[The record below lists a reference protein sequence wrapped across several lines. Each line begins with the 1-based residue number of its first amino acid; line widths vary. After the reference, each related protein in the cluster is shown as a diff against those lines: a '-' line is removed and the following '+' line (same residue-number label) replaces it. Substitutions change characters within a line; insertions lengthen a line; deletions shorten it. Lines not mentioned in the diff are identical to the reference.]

1 MEVGEEI
8 LPTTQWGE
16 SSCVPHRSSTPF
28 PADSGRLG
36 APGRQKA
43 GMEGNSPME
52 KRRAVKGT
60 KQHGR
65 NASRSNLPA
74 ESAEPSTDQPVRAAL
89 EPARLQGEPGRT
101 AHSILE
107 GKVKALKEKRSTI
120 KQGGVVSQER
130 ASLKKPKVRKGKLA
144 PGRAVVEGVP
154 QDAVV
159 EPRAQIRTYLTDV
172 LLDSRDDVDFGQGAR
187 GPVAADLYANNVEAL
202 KAHRTVGGGSA
213 LGCGSAEEL
222 WRLPSPG
229 RSIQE
234 NADYCSENRAQ
245 RGSPNGLWGTRST
258 RNPPSSSQ
266 KSSLE
271 DHGKPAPFGEEL
283 AQARDSES
291 LPLAQKDD
299 LCGGLAPSG
308 RLWRADSW
316 DSLGSAASAASGLSL
331 AERVERNRAVLQ
343 EMLSLSRQN
352 HSPLEPHCYAKETL
366 MLAKDG
372 AAQELLV
379 NDLDWDSGVS
389 LQDSEGY
396 RAFVPTQE
404 LELSPRHE
412 QAKQLLQRARMKAR
426 TSPLRA
432 SHDIL
437 PAVPQARRDAGGSTA
452 PDLKKSYALRD
463 GEAHASG
470 NLSDS
475 CSGESSCGQPRK
487 RGPSPSRVRF
497 EDESLRDAEVRYLE
511 RLQLRQKRVLDSVLL
526 TLGQSPLV
534 SKPDLSD
541 YINGDFHRKESGVSK
556 ACKEQQNRGQAAGTS
571 AHLASRGR
579 SVKAGPTAL
588 SAEGKCSACG
598 SYLRGSAANQNMDL
612 RADQTVKPLSEGH
625 SVTQE
630 NKIISTEAEIGE
642 PSASQQEMRGRT
654 LGPKGSP
661 LWILPSRQR
670 VHTERIRETY
680 IGDVTYI
687 DDVDSALDSTD
698 TSDSCRTDSEEAGT
712 GSSHPQGYQDARGR
726 WPGRHQAPRGTR
738 APEKDP
744 RGRKAGQEECRVK
757 GGSGGTR
764 VSDNVLGTG
773 KAVIGENVSEE
784 RNSSLK
790 DTLVLK
796 EGQVTTPTASG
807 VEALSKGDQLP
818 AAPRLAGKN
827 SGRCDAAFGPVQQ
840 GHAHPPPPAQGQPSA
855 QSIPG
860 NRGTLE
866 SSAPAPQPANNF
878 SQPRPATG
886 ISQQQAKQEAPCYNL
901 LARVPAPPLTGKA
914 SSPVPYRKAVLT
926 GSYRLTGHET
936 GRLDQTSDLVTRPT
950 SPPGKCGSV
959 LEEQNSQHS
968 PKVLSKGRLLALST
982 NNCNNTRAKRQ
993 HDGQAASASLS
1004 HGERA
1009 MSVQKL
1015 PVSLGENKGP
1025 SSAAAPS
1032 AAPSAVSSV
1041 GITLSLAAEE
1051 TEPTQAG
1058 QLPSGEAP
1066 VSGSQQAKMFLEG
1079 SKPLDAHPEPKKPS
1093 ASAAS
1098 RKGGGSSASGLK
1110 KFFCTLSQSTKQK
1123 LGRFRCYSMD
1133 QIPAEA
1139 PSLAPP
1145 PEAQADA
1152 TDCSNLKKAPSLQSL
1167 RLVSPFCQLRKAS
1180 SAQNLH
1186 SLLGKADRSSFYLES
1201 KPGESKAADR
1211 KAGAPPRRSLS
1222 VDDIGAPDL
1231 VRTVG
1236 RVVEVFPDGT
1246 SQLELQR
1253 PPQGTFGFRVSSGNG
1268 RPDTGIYVQEM
1279 ADTST
1284 AKLYAGLLGVGD
1296 EILEVNGAKV
1306 TGLGLA
1312 HISELLLWAD
1322 TLSIRV
1328 LKQRPTKR

>member
-1 MEVGEEI
+1 
-8 LPTTQWGE
+8 
-16 SSCVPHRSSTPF
+16 
-28 PADSGRLG
+28 
-36 APGRQKA
+36 
-43 GMEGNSPME
+43 MEGNSPTE

-74 ESAEPSTDQPVRAAL
+74 ERAESSTDQPVRAAL
-89 EPARLQGEPGRT
+89 EPAGLRGEPGR
-101 AHSILE
+101 AACSILE
-107 GKVKALKEKRSTI
+107 GKVKALKEKRSTV
-120 KQGGVVSQER
+120 KQGGAVSQER
-130 ASLKKPKVRKGKLA
+130 ASLKKPKVRKGKLM
-144 PGRAVVEGVP
+144 PSLAVVEGVP

-159 EPRAQIRTYLTDV
+159 EPGAQIRTYLTDV
-172 LLDSRDDVDFGQGAR
+172 LLDSCDDVDFGQGAR
-187 GPVAADLYANNVEAL
+187 GTVAADLYANNEEAL
-202 KAHRTVGGGSA
+202 KAHRTVGGGSV
-213 LGCGSAEEL
+213 LGCSSAEEL

-229 RSIQE
+229 RNILE
-234 NADYCSENRAQ
+234 NADHCSENR
-245 RGSPNGLWGTRST
+245 
-258 RNPPSSSQ
+258 

-271 DHGKPAPFGEEL
+271 DRGKPVPFGEEL

-291 LPLAQKDD
+291 LPLAPKDD

-308 RLWRADSW
+308 RLWRTESW

-352 HSPLEPHCYAKETL
+352 RSPLEPRRYAREALT
-366 MLAKDG
+366 LAKDG
-372 AAQELLV
+372 AAQGLLV

-437 PAVPQARRDAGGSTA
+437 PAVPPARRDAGGSTA

-463 GEAHASG
+463 GEAHTSG

-475 CSGESSCGQPRK
+475 SSGESSCGQPRK

-541 YINGDFHRKESGVSK
+541 YINGDFHHKESGVSK

-571 AHLASRGR
+571 AHLARRGR
-579 SVKAGPTAL
+579 SEKAGPTAL
-588 SAEGKCSACG
+588 SAEGKCRACG
-598 SYLRGSAANQNMDL
+598 SYLSGSAANQN
-612 RADQTVKPLSEGH
+612 
-625 SVTQE
+625 
-630 NKIISTEAEIGE
+630 
-642 PSASQQEMRGRT
+642 PSASQQEVRGRT
-654 LGPKGSP
+654 LGPRGSP

-698 TSDSCRTDSEEAGT
+698 TSDSCRTDSEEAGL
-712 GSSHPQGYQDARGR
+712 GSAHSKGYQDARGR
-726 WPGRHQAPRGTR
+726 WPGVHQAPRGTG
-738 APEKDP
+738 APEKDT
-744 RGRKAGQEECRVK
+744 RGRKVGQEECRVN
-757 GGSGGTR
+757 GSSGGAR
-764 VSDNVLGTG
+764 VSDNALGTG
-773 KAVIGENVSEE
+773 RAVISENISEGK
-784 RNSSLK
+784 NSCLK

-796 EGQVTTPTASG
+796 EGQVTKPTANG

-818 AAPRLAGKN
+818 AAPRLAEKN
-827 SGRCDAAFGPVQQ
+827 SGRCDAALDPFQR
-840 GHAHPPPPAQGQPSA
+840 GHIHPPPPAQGQPSA
-855 QSIPG
+855 PSIPG

-866 SSAPAPQPANNF
+866 SSAPAPQPANNL
-878 SQPRPATG
+878 SQPSPATG
-886 ISQQQAKQEAPCYNL
+886 ISQQQTKQGAPCYNL
-901 LARVPAPPLTGKA
+901 LARVPAPPPTGKA

-936 GRLDQTSDLVTRPT
+936 GHLDQTNDLVTRPT
-950 SPPGKCGSV
+950 SPPGKRGSV
-959 LEEQNSQHS
+959 PEEQKSQHS

-993 HDGQAASASLS
+993 RDGQAASVALS
-1004 HGERA
+1004 HRERA
-1009 MSVQKL
+1009 VSVQKL
-1015 PVSLGENKGP
+1015 P
-1025 SSAAAPS
+1025 
-1032 AAPSAVSSV
+1032 
-1041 GITLSLAAEE
+1041 
-1051 TEPTQAG
+1051 
-1058 QLPSGEAP
+1058 
-1066 VSGSQQAKMFLEG
+1066 
-1079 SKPLDAHPEPKKPS
+1079 
-1093 ASAAS
+1093 
-1098 RKGGGSSASGLK
+1098 
-1110 KFFCTLSQSTKQK
+1110 
-1123 LGRFRCYSMD
+1123 
-1133 QIPAEA
+1133 
-1139 PSLAPP
+1139 
-1145 PEAQADA
+1145 
-1152 TDCSNLKKAPSLQSL
+1152 
-1167 RLVSPFCQLRKAS
+1167 VSPFCQLRKAS
-1180 SAQNLH
+1180 SVQNLH
-1186 SLLGKADRSSFYLES
+1186 SLLGKTDRSSFYLEG

-1211 KAGAPPRRSLS
+1211 KAGALPRRSLS
-1222 VDDIGAPDL
+1222 VEDIGAPDL

-1253 PPQGTFGFRVSSGNG
+1253 PPQGTFGFHVSSGNG
-1268 RPDTGIYVQEM
+1268 RPDTGTCCEQSRGLYGTRGGEKSVSRLNAQDRWLGG
-1279 ADTST
+1279 AWTKT
-1284 AKLYAGLLGVGD
+1284 AV
-1296 EILEVNGAKV
+1296 
-1306 TGLGLA
+1306 
-1312 HISELLLWAD
+1312 
-1322 TLSIRV
+1322 
-1328 LKQRPTKR
+1328 

>member
-1 MEVGEEI
+1 
-8 LPTTQWGE
+8 
-16 SSCVPHRSSTPF
+16 
-28 PADSGRLG
+28 
-36 APGRQKA
+36 
-43 GMEGNSPME
+43 MEGNSPTE

-65 NASRSNLPA
+65 NTSRSNLPA

-89 EPARLQGEPGRT
+89 EPARLRGEPGRAT
-101 AHSILE
+101 HSILE

-120 KQGGVVSQER
+120 KQGGAVSQER
-130 ASLKKPKVRKGKLA
+130 ASLKKPKARKGKLA
-144 PGRAVVEGVP
+144 PGPAVVEGVP

-159 EPRAQIRTYLTDV
+159 EPRAQIH
-172 LLDSRDDVDFGQGAR
+172 
-187 GPVAADLYANNVEAL
+187 LYANNVEAL
-202 KAHRTVGGGSA
+202 KAHRTVGGGSI

-245 RGSPNGLWGTRST
+245 RGSPNGLWGTSST

-271 DHGKPAPFGEEL
+271 DHGKPASFGEEL

-308 RLWRADSW
+308 RLWRAESW

-331 AERVERNRAVLQ
+331 AEQVERNRAVLQ

-352 HSPLEPHCYAKETL
+352 RSPLECATKCASL
-366 MLAKDG
+366 FWVA
-372 AAQELLV
+372 ELLV

-389 LQDSEGY
+389 LQDSEG
-396 RAFVPTQE
+396 AFVPTQE

-437 PAVPQARRDAGGSTA
+437 PAVPQARDAGRSTA

-463 GEAHASG
+463 AEAHASG

-475 CSGESSCGQPRK
+475 SSGESSCGQPRK

-556 ACKEQQNRGQAAGTS
+556 A
-571 AHLASRGR
+571 
-579 SVKAGPTAL
+579 GPTAL
-588 SAEGKCSACG
+588 SAEGKCRACG
-598 SYLRGSAANQNMDL
+598 SYLRGSAE
-612 RADQTVKPLSEGH
+612 S
-625 SVTQE
+625 
-630 NKIISTEAEIGE
+630 GE
-642 PSASQQEMRGRT
+642 PSASQQEVRGRT
-654 LGPKGSP
+654 LGPRGSP

-698 TSDSCRTDSEEAGT
+698 TSDSCRTDSEEAGP
-712 GSSHPQGYQDARGR
+712 GSSHPQDARGR

-744 RGRKAGQEECRVK
+744 RGRKAGQEECRVN

-764 VSDNVLGTG
+764 VSDNVLGTS

-796 EGQVTTPTASG
+796 EGQVTTPTANG

-818 AAPRLAGKN
+818 AASRLAGKN

-866 SSAPAPQPANNF
+866 SCAPAPQPANNF

-886 ISQQQAKQEAPCYNL
+886 ISQQQAKQGAPCYNL
-901 LARVPAPPLTGKA
+901 LARVPVPPLTGKA

-959 LEEQNSQHS
+959 PEEQNSQHS

-982 NNCNNTRAKRQ
+982 NN
-993 HDGQAASASLS
+993 S
-1004 HGERA
+1004 E
-1009 MSVQKL
+1009 
-1015 PVSLGENKGP
+1015 PVSEPANRCLSDCVAVMIGP

-1032 AAPSAVSSV
+1032 AAPSTVSSV
-1041 GITLSLAAEE
+1041 GIILSLAADE

-1058 QLPSGEAP
+1058 RLPSGEAP
-1066 VSGSQQAKMFLEG
+1066 VSGSH
-1079 SKPLDAHPEPKKPS
+1079 KPLDAHPEPKKPS

-1123 LGRFRCYSMD
+1123 LGRFRCYSMH

-1145 PEAQADA
+1145 PRAKADA

-1186 SLLGKADRSSFYLES
+1186 SLLGKADRSSFYLEGNNVPS
-1201 KPGESKAADR
+1201 GSVPSPPR

>member
-1 MEVGEEI
+1 
-8 LPTTQWGE
+8 
-16 SSCVPHRSSTPF
+16 
-28 PADSGRLG
+28 
-36 APGRQKA
+36 
-43 GMEGNSPME
+43 MEGNSSIE
-52 KRRAVKGT
+52 KRRAMKGS
-60 KQHGR
+60 KQHGKKA
-65 NASRSNLPA
+65 NRSNLPT
-74 ESAEPSTDQPVRAAL
+74 ESAEPSIDQPVQVAL
-89 EPARLQGEPGRT
+89 EPAGLRGEPGRAT
-101 AHSILE
+101 HSILE
-107 GKVKALKEKRSTI
+107 GKVKALKEKRLTV
-120 KQGGVVSQER
+120 KQGGAVSQEW
-130 ASLKKPKVRKGKLA
+130 ASLKKPKARKGKLA
-144 PGRAVVEGVP
+144 PGLAVVEGVP
-154 QDAVV
+154 QDTVV

-172 LLDSRDDVDFGQGAR
+172 LLDSHDDVDFGQGAR
-187 GPVAADLYANNVEAL
+187 GPVAADLYADNVDAL
-202 KAHRTVGGGSA
+202 KTQRTVGGGSA

-229 RSIQE
+229 RSLQE

-245 RGSPNGLWGTRST
+245 RGSPNELWGTSSI
-258 RNPPSSSQ
+258 RNLPSSSQ

-283 AQARDSES
+283 AQGRDLES

-299 LCGGLAPSG
+299 LCRGLAPSG
-308 RLWRADSW
+308 RLWRAESW
-316 DSLGSAASAASGLSL
+316 DSLGSAASVASGLSL
-331 AERVERNRAVLQ
+331 AERVEKNRAVLQ

-352 HSPLEPHCYAKETL
+352 RSPLEPHRYAKEAL

-379 NDLDWDSGVS
+379 NDLDWDSGIS

-396 RAFVPTQE
+396 RAFVPTEE

-437 PAVPQARRDAGGSTA
+437 PAVPQAKRDAGGSTA
-452 PDLKKSYALRD
+452 PDLKKSYAMRD
-463 GEAHASG
+463 GEAHISG

-475 CSGESSCGQPRK
+475 SSGESSCGQARK
-487 RGPSPSRVRF
+487 RGLSPSRVRF

-541 YINGDFHRKESGVSK
+541 YISGDFHRKENGVSK

-571 AHLASRGR
+571 VPLASGGR
-579 SVKAGPTAL
+579 SEKAGPTAL
-588 SAEGKCSACG
+588 SAEGKCRACG

-612 RADQTVKPLSEGH
+612 RADQTVKPLLEGH

-630 NKIISTEAEIGE
+630 NKTIITGAESGE
-642 PSASQQEMRGRT
+642 PSASQQEARGRT
-654 LGPKGSP
+654 LGPRGSP
-661 LWILPSRQR
+661 LWILPSWQR

-698 TSDSCRTDSEEAGT
+698 TSDSCRTDSEEAGP
-712 GSSHPQGYQDARGR
+712 GSCHPQGYQDARGC
-726 WPGRHQAPRGTR
+726 WPGGHQAPRGTCV
-738 APEKDP
+738 PEKDA
-744 RGRKAGQEECRVK
+744 RGRKAGQEECRVND
-757 GGSGGTR
+757 GSGGTR
-764 VSDNVLGTG
+764 VSDNVLCTG
-773 KAVIGENVSEE
+773 RAAIGENVSEE

-796 EGQVTTPTASG
+796 EGQVTKPTG
-807 VEALSKGDQLP
+807 NEVEALSKGDQLP

-827 SGRCDAAFGPVQQ
+827 SGDGVLGPVQR
-840 GHAHPPPPAQGQPSA
+840 GHVHPPPSAQGQPSA
-855 QSIPG
+855 PSIPG

-866 SSAPAPQPANNF
+866 NSAPAPQPANNV

-886 ISQQQAKQEAPCYNL
+886 ISQQQAKQGAPCYNL
-901 LARVPAPPLTGKA
+901 LARVPAPPPTRKA
-914 SSPVPYRKAVLT
+914 SSPVPYRKAILT
-926 GSYRLTGHET
+926 GSYKLTGHKT
-936 GRLDQTSDLVTRPT
+936 GCLDQTSDLVTRPT
-950 SPPGKCGSV
+950 SPPSKCGSV
-959 LEEQNSQHS
+959 PEEQKSQHS
-968 PKVLSKGRLLALST
+968 PKVLSKSRLLALST
-982 NNCNNTRAKRQ
+982 NNCNNTWAQRQ
-993 HDGQAASASLS
+993 HDGQAASVALS
-1004 HGERA
+1004 HREQA
-1009 MSVQKL
+1009 VSVQKL
-1015 PVSLGENKGP
+1015 PASLGDSKGP

-1032 AAPSAVSSV
+1032 AAPSAISSV
-1041 GITLSLAAEE
+1041 GITLSQAAED
-1051 TEPTQAG
+1051 TEPTQSG
-1058 QLPSGEAP
+1058 RLSRGEAP
-1066 VSGSQQAKMFLEG
+1066 VSGSQQAKPFAEG
-1079 SKPLDAHPEPKKPS
+1079 SKLLDAHPEPKKPS

-1098 RKGGGSSASGLK
+1098 RKGGGSSTSGLK

-1133 QIPAEA
+1133 QIPTEA

-1145 PEAQADA
+1145 PEAKADA
-1152 TDCSNLKKAPSLQSL
+1152 ADCSDLKKAPSLQSL

-1180 SAQNLH
+1180 SVQNLN
-1186 SLLGKADRSSFYLES
+1186 SLLGKTDRSSFYLEG

-1222 VDDIGAPDL
+1222 VEDIGAPDL

-1284 AKLYAGLLGVGD
+1284 TKLYAGLLGVGD

-1306 TGLGLA
+1306 TRLGLA
-1312 HISELLLWAD
+1312 HISELLLCAD

>member
-1 MEVGEEI
+1 
-8 LPTTQWGE
+8 
-16 SSCVPHRSSTPF
+16 
-28 PADSGRLG
+28 
-36 APGRQKA
+36 
-43 GMEGNSPME
+43 MEGNSPTE
-52 KRRAVKGT
+52 KRRAMKGM

-74 ESAEPSTDQPVRAAL
+74 ERAESSTDQPVRAAL
-89 EPARLQGEPGRT
+89 EPAGLRGEPGR
-101 AHSILE
+101 AARSILE
-107 GKVKALKEKRSTI
+107 GKVKALKEKRLTV
-120 KQGGVVSQER
+120 KQGGAVSQER
-130 ASLKKPKVRKGKLA
+130 ASLKKPKVRKGKLM
-144 PGRAVVEGVP
+144 PSLAVVEGVP

-159 EPRAQIRTYLTDV
+159 EPGAQIRTYLTDV
-172 LLDSRDDVDFGQGAR
+172 LLDSCDDVDFGQGAR
-187 GPVAADLYANNVEAL
+187 GTVAADLYANNVEAL
-202 KAHRTVGGGSA
+202 KAHRTVGGGSV
-213 LGCGSAEEL
+213 LGYGSAEEL

-229 RSIQE
+229 RNILE
-234 NADYCSENRAQ
+234 NADHCSENRAQ
-245 RGSPNGLWGTRST
+245 RGSLNGLWGTSST
-258 RNPPSSSQ
+258 RNPATSSQ

-271 DHGKPAPFGEEL
+271 DRGKPVPFGEEL

-291 LPLAQKDD
+291 LPLAPKDD

-308 RLWRADSW
+308 RLWRTESW

-352 HSPLEPHCYAKETL
+352 RSPLEPRRYAREALT
-366 MLAKDG
+366 LAKDG
-372 AAQELLV
+372 AAQGLLV

-463 GEAHASG
+463 GEAHTSG

-475 CSGESSCGQPRK
+475 SSGESSCGQPRK

-541 YINGDFHRKESGVSK
+541 YINGDFHHKESGVSK

-571 AHLASRGR
+571 AHLARRGL
-579 SVKAGPTAL
+579 SEKAGPTAL
-588 SAEGKCSACG
+588 SAAGKCRACG
-598 SYLRGSAANQNMDL
+598 SYLSGSAANQNVDV
-612 RADQTVKPLSEGH
+612 RADQTVKPLLGGH

-630 NKIISTEAEIGE
+630 NKIISTGAESGE
-642 PSASQQEMRGRT
+642 PSASQQEARGRT
-654 LGPKGSP
+654 LGPRGSP

-698 TSDSCRTDSEEAGT
+698 TSDSCRTDSEEAGL
-712 GSSHPQGYQDARGR
+712 GSAHSKGYQDARGR
-726 WPGRHQAPRGTR
+726 WPGGHQAPRGTG
-738 APEKDP
+738 APEKDT
-744 RGRKAGQEECRVK
+744 RGRKVGQEECRVN
-757 GGSGGTR
+757 GSSGGAR
-764 VSDNVLGTG
+764 VSDNALGTRR
-773 KAVIGENVSEE
+773 AVISENVSEGK
-784 RNSSLK
+784 NSCLK

-796 EGQVTTPTASG
+796 EGQVTKPTANG

-818 AAPRLAGKN
+818 AAPRLAEKN
-827 SGRCDAAFGPVQQ
+827 SGRCDAALDPFQR
-840 GHAHPPPPAQGQPSA
+840 GHIHPPPPAQGQPSA
-855 QSIPG
+855 PSIPG

-866 SSAPAPQPANNF
+866 SSAPAPQPANNL
-878 SQPRPATG
+878 SQPSPATG
-886 ISQQQAKQEAPCYNL
+886 ISQQQAKQGASCYNL
-901 LARVPAPPLTGKA
+901 LARVPAPPPTGKA

-936 GRLDQTSDLVTRPT
+936 GRLDQTNNLVTRPT
-950 SPPGKCGSV
+950 SPPGKRGSV
-959 LEEQNSQHS
+959 PEEQKSQHS
-968 PKVLSKGRLLALST
+968 PKVLSKGQLLALST
-982 NNCNNTRAKRQ
+982 NNCNNTRAKHQR
-993 HDGQAASASLS
+993 DGQAASVALT
-1004 HGERA
+1004 HRERA
-1009 MSVQKL
+1009 VSVQKL
-1015 PVSLGENKGP
+1015 PASWGESKGP

-1032 AAPSAVSSV
+1032 AAPSAVSSA

-1051 TEPTQAG
+1051 TDPTQVG
-1058 QLPSGEAP
+1058 RLPSGEAP
-1066 VSGSQQAKMFLEG
+1066 VSGSEQAKWFMEG
-1079 SKPLDAHPEPKKPS
+1079 SKLLDADPEPKKPS

-1098 RKGGGSSASGLK
+1098 RKGRGSSASGLK

-1123 LGRFRCYSMD
+1123 LGRFRCSSMD
-1133 QIPAEA
+1133 QIPAEV
-1139 PSLAPP
+1139 PSLAPS
-1145 PEAQADA
+1145 PEARADA
-1152 TDCSNLKKAPSLQSL
+1152 TDCSNLKKTPSLQSL

-1180 SAQNLH
+1180 SVQNLH
-1186 SLLGKADRSSFYLES
+1186 SLLGKTDRSSFYLEG

-1211 KAGAPPRRSLS
+1211 KAGALPRRSLS
-1222 VDDIGAPDL
+1222 VEDIGAPDL
-1231 VRTVG
+1231 LRTVG

-1253 PPQGTFGFRVSSGNG
+1253 PPQGTFGFHVSSGNG

-1279 ADTST
+1279 ADAST

-1312 HISELLLWAD
+1312 HINELLLRAD
-1322 TLSIRV
+1322 AVSIRV
-1328 LKQRPTKR
+1328 LKQRPTRR

>member
-1 MEVGEEI
+1 
-8 LPTTQWGE
+8 
-16 SSCVPHRSSTPF
+16 
-28 PADSGRLG
+28 
-36 APGRQKA
+36 
-43 GMEGNSPME
+43 MEGNSPME

-89 EPARLQGEPGRT
+89 EPARLQGEPGRA

-245 RGSPNGLWGTRST
+245 RGSPNGLWGTSST

-316 DSLGSAASAASGLSL
+316 DSLGSAASAASSLSL

-352 HSPLEPHCYAKETL
+352 HSPLEPHRYAKETL

-475 CSGESSCGQPRK
+475 SSGESSCGQPRK

-784 RNSSLK
+784 RNSRLK

-855 QSIPG
+855 QPIPG

-1079 SKPLDAHPEPKKPS
+1079 RTLDSFIAQDQP
-1093 ASAAS
+1093 AS
-1098 RKGGGSSASGLK
+1098 R
-1110 KFFCTLSQSTKQK
+1110 
-1123 LGRFRCYSMD
+1123 
-1133 QIPAEA
+1133 
-1139 PSLAPP
+1139 
-1145 PEAQADA
+1145 
-1152 TDCSNLKKAPSLQSL
+1152 
-1167 RLVSPFCQLRKAS
+1167 
-1180 SAQNLH
+1180 
-1186 SLLGKADRSSFYLES
+1186 
-1201 KPGESKAADR
+1201 GES
-1211 KAGAPPRRSLS
+1211 
-1222 VDDIGAPDL
+1222 
-1231 VRTVG
+1231 
-1236 RVVEVFPDGT
+1236 
-1246 SQLELQR
+1246 QLC
-1253 PPQGTFGFRVSSGNG
+1253 
-1268 RPDTGIYVQEM
+1268 
-1279 ADTST
+1279 
-1284 AKLYAGLLGVGD
+1284 
-1296 EILEVNGAKV
+1296 
-1306 TGLGLA
+1306 
-1312 HISELLLWAD
+1312 SE
-1322 TLSIRV
+1322 
-1328 LKQRPTKR
+1328 

>member
-1 MEVGEEI
+1 
-8 LPTTQWGE
+8 
-16 SSCVPHRSSTPF
+16 
-28 PADSGRLG
+28 
-36 APGRQKA
+36 
-43 GMEGNSPME
+43 MEGNSPME
-52 KRRAVKGT
+52 KRRAMKGM

-65 NASRSNLPA
+65 NASRRNFPA
-74 ESAEPSTDQPVRAAL
+74 ESPESSADQPARVAL
-89 EPARLQGEPGRT
+89 EPAGLRGEPGRT
-101 AHSILE
+101 ARSILE
-107 GKVKALKEKRSTI
+107 SKVKALKEKRLTV

-130 ASLKKPKVRKGKLA
+130 ASPKKPKVRKGKLT
-144 PGRAVVEGVP
+144 PSLAVVEGVP

-159 EPRAQIRTYLTDV
+159 EPGAQIRTYLTDV

-187 GPVAADLYANNVEAL
+187 GTVAADLFANNVGAL
-202 KAHRTVGGGSA
+202 KAHRTVGVGSA

-222 WRLPSPG
+222 WRLPSAG
-229 RSIQE
+229 RNILE
-234 NADYCSENRAQ
+234 NADYYSENRAQ
-245 RGSPNGLWGTRST
+245 RGSPNGLWGSSST
-258 RNPPSSSQ
+258 RNPATSSQ

-291 LPLAQKDD
+291 LPLTPKDD
-299 LCGGLAPSG
+299 LCEGLAPSG
-308 RLWRADSW
+308 QLWRTESW
-316 DSLGSAASAASGLSL
+316 DSLGSAASATSGLSL

-352 HSPLEPHCYAKETL
+352 RSPLEPRRHVREALT
-366 MLAKDG
+366 LAKDG

-437 PAVPQARRDAGGSTA
+437 PAVPQARRDAGGSTS

-463 GEAHASG
+463 GEAQASG

-475 CSGESSCGQPRK
+475 SSGESSCGQPRK
-487 RGPSPSRVRF
+487 RGLSPSRVRF

-541 YINGDFHRKESGVSK
+541 YINGDFHRKESRVSK
-556 ACKEQQNRGQAAGTS
+556 AIKEQQNCGQAAGTS
-571 AHLASRGR
+571 AHLSSRGR
-579 SVKAGPTAL
+579 SEKAGPIVL
-588 SAEGKCSACG
+588 SAEGKCRACG
-598 SYLRGSAANQNMDL
+598 SYLSGSAANQNMEV

-625 SVTQE
+625 SATQE
-630 NKIISTEAEIGE
+630 NKIDSTGTESGE
-642 PSASQQEMRGRT
+642 PRGRT
-654 LGPKGSP
+654 LGPRGSP

-670 VHTERIRETY
+670 IHTERIKETY
-680 IGDVTYI
+680 IGAVTYI

-698 TSDSCRTDSEEAGT
+698 TSDSCRTDSEDAGP
-712 GSSHPQGYQDARGR
+712 GSSYTKGYQNARGR
-726 WPGRHQAPRGTR
+726 WPGGHQAPRGTC
-738 APEKDP
+738 APEKDM
-744 RGRKAGQEECRVK
+744 RGRKVGQEECRVN
-757 GGSGGTR
+757 GSSGGAR
-764 VSDNVLGTG
+764 VSDNVLDTG
-773 KAVIGENVSEE
+773 RAVISENISEE
-784 RNSSLK
+784 RNFSLQ
-790 DTLVLK
+790 DTLALK
-796 EGQVTTPTASG
+796 EGQVTKPTANG
-807 VEALSKGDQLP
+807 VEALSKGGQLP

-827 SGRCDAAFGPVQQ
+827 SGWCDAVLGPVQQ
-840 GHAHPPPPAQGQPSA
+840 GHIHPPLPAQGQPSA
-855 QSIPG
+855 PSIPSK
-860 NRGTLE
+860 RGTLE
-866 SSAPAPQPANNF
+866 SSAPTPQPANNL
-878 SQPRPATG
+878 SQPSSATG
-886 ISQQQAKQEAPCYNL
+886 ISQQQSKQRAPCYSL

-914 SSPVPYRKAVLT
+914 SSPGPYRKAFLT

-936 GRLDQTSDLVTRPT
+936 GHLDQTSDLVTWPT
-950 SPPGKCGSV
+950 SPPGKRGSV
-959 LEEQNSQHS
+959 EEQESQHS
-968 PKVLSKGRLLALST
+968 PKVLSKDQLLALST

-993 HDGQAASASLS
+993 HDGQAASLALS

-1009 MSVQKL
+1009 VSVQKL
-1015 PVSLGENKGP
+1015 PTSLGESKGP

-1032 AAPSAVSSV
+1032 AAPSAICSA

-1051 TEPTQAG
+1051 TDPPQAG
-1058 QLPSGEAP
+1058 SLPSGEVP
-1066 VSGSQQAKMFLEG
+1066 VSGSEQAKRFTEG

-1133 QIPAEA
+1133 QIPPEA
-1139 PSLAPP
+1139 PNLAPS
-1145 PEAQADA
+1145 PEATADA

-1180 SAQNLH
+1180 SVQNLH
-1186 SLLGKADRSSFYLES
+1186 SLLGKSDRSSVYLEG

-1211 KAGAPPRRSLS
+1211 KAGALPRRSLS
-1222 VDDIGAPDL
+1222 VEDIGAPNL

-1253 PPQGTFGFRVSSGNG
+1253 PPQGTFGFCVSSGNG
-1268 RPDTGIYVQEM
+1268 RPDTGIYIQEM
-1279 ADTST
+1279 ADAST

-1296 EILEVNGAKV
+1296 EILEVDGAKV
-1306 TGLGLA
+1306 TRLGLA
-1312 HISELLLWAD
+1312 HINELLLRAD

-1328 LKQRPTKR
+1328 LKQRPTRR

>member
-1 MEVGEEI
+1 
-8 LPTTQWGE
+8 
-16 SSCVPHRSSTPF
+16 
-28 PADSGRLG
+28 
-36 APGRQKA
+36 
-43 GMEGNSPME
+43 MEGNSPTE

-74 ESAEPSTDQPVRAAL
+74 ESAEPSTDQPVRVAL
-89 EPARLQGEPGRT
+89 EPAGLQGEPGRT
-101 AHSILE
+101 ARSILE
-107 GKVKALKEKRSTI
+107 GKVKALKEKRSTV
-120 KQGGVVSQER
+120 KQGGAVSQEW
-130 ASLKKPKVRKGKLA
+130 ASLKKPKARKGKLA
-144 PGRAVVEGVP
+144 PGPAVVEGVP

-172 LLDSRDDVDFGQGAR
+172 LLDSHDNVDFGQGAR
-187 GPVAADLYANNVEAL
+187 GPVAADLYADNVEAL
-202 KAHRTVGGGSA
+202 KAQRTVGGGSA

-229 RSIQE
+229 RSMQE

-245 RGSPNGLWGTRST
+245 RGSPNGLWGTSST

-299 LCGGLAPSG
+299 LCRGLAPSG
-308 RLWRADSW
+308 RLWRAESW
-316 DSLGSAASAASGLSL
+316 DSLGSAASVASGLSL

-352 HSPLEPHCYAKETL
+352 RSPLEPHRYAKEAL

-463 GEAHASG
+463 GEAHTSG

-475 CSGESSCGQPRK
+475 SSGESSCGQARK

-571 AHLASRGR
+571 AHHTSRGR
-579 SVKAGPTAL
+579 SEKAGPTAL
-588 SAEGKCSACG
+588 SAEGKCRACG

-612 RADQTVKPLSEGH
+612 RADQTVKPLSESH

-630 NKIISTEAEIGE
+630 NKIISTGAESGE
-642 PSASQQEMRGRT
+642 PSASQQEARGRT
-654 LGPKGSP
+654 LGPRGSP

-698 TSDSCRTDSEEAGT
+698 TSDSCRTDSEEAGP
-712 GSSHPQGYQDARGR
+712 GSCHPQGYQDARGR
-726 WPGRHQAPRGTR
+726 WPGGHQAPRGTH
-738 APEKDP
+738 APEKDT
-744 RGRKAGQEECRVK
+744 RGRKAGQEECRVN
-757 GGSGGTR
+757 GDSGGTR
-764 VSDNVLGTG
+764 ISDNMLCTG
-773 KAVIGENVSEE
+773 RAAIGENISEE
-784 RNSSLK
+784 RDSSLK

-796 EGQVTTPTASG
+796 EGQVTKPTGNG

-827 SGRCDAAFGPVQQ
+827 SGRCDAALSPVQR
-840 GHAHPPPPAQGQPSA
+840 GHVHPPPPAQGQPSA
-855 QSIPG
+855 PSIPG

-886 ISQQQAKQEAPCYNL
+886 ISQQQAKQGAPCYNL
-901 LARVPAPPLTGKA
+901 LARVPAPPPTGKA
-914 SSPVPYRKAVLT
+914 SSPVPYRKAILT
-926 GSYRLTGHET
+926 GSYRLTGHKT
-936 GRLDQTSDLVTRPT
+936 GRLDQTSGLVTRPT

-959 LEEQNSQHS
+959 PEEQKSQHS

-982 NNCNNTRAKRQ
+982 NNCNNTWAQCQ
-993 HDGQAASASLS
+993 HDGQAASAALS

-1009 MSVQKL
+1009 VRVQKL
-1015 PVSLGENKGP
+1015 PASLGDSKGP

-1032 AAPSAVSSV
+1032 AAPSAISSV

-1058 QLPSGEAP
+1058 RLPSGEAP
-1066 VSGSQQAKMFLEG
+1066 VSGSQQAKPFAEG
-1079 SKPLDAHPEPKKPS
+1079 SKLLDAHLEPKKPS
-1093 ASAAS
+1093 ASATS

-1145 PEAQADA
+1145 PEAKADA
-1152 TDCSNLKKAPSLQSL
+1152 ADGSNLKKAPSLQSL

-1180 SAQNLH
+1180 SVQNLH
-1186 SLLGKADRSSFYLES
+1186 SLLGKTDRSSFYLEG

-1222 VDDIGAPDL
+1222 VEDIGTPDL

>member
-1 MEVGEEI
+1 MQ
-8 LPTTQWGE
+8 P
-16 SSCVPHRSSTPF
+16 
-28 PADSGRLG
+28 G

-52 KRRAVKGT
+52 KRRAMKGM

-65 NASRSNLPA
+65 NASRRNFSA
-74 ESAEPSTDQPVRAAL
+74 ESAESSTDQPVRAAL
-89 EPARLQGEPGRT
+89 EPAGLRGEPGR
-101 AHSILE
+101 AARSILE
-107 GKVKALKEKRSTI
+107 SKVKALKEKRLTV
-120 KQGGVVSQER
+120 KQGEVVSQER
-130 ASLKKPKVRKGKLA
+130 ASPKKPKVRKGKLT
-144 PGRAVVEGVP
+144 PSLSVVEGVP

-159 EPRAQIRTYLTDV
+159 EPGAQIRTYLTDV
-172 LLDSRDDVDFGQGAR
+172 LLDSRDDVDFGHVAR
-187 GPVAADLYANNVEAL
+187 GTVAADLYANNVEAL

-229 RSIQE
+229 RNILE
-234 NADYCSENRAQ
+234 NADYYSENRAQ
-245 RGSPNGLWGTRST
+245 RGSPNGLWGTSSS
-258 RNPPSSSQ
+258 RNPATSSQ

-271 DHGKPAPFGEEL
+271 DHSKPAPFGEEL
-283 AQARDSES
+283 AQATDSEN
-291 LPLAQKDD
+291 LPTTPKDN
-299 LCGGLAPSG
+299 LCEGLAPSG
-308 RLWRADSW
+308 QLWRTESW
-316 DSLGSAASAASGLSL
+316 DSLGSAASATSGLSL
-331 AERVERNRAVLQ
+331 AEQVERNRAVLQ

-352 HSPLEPHCYAKETL
+352 RSPLEPRRQVRKALT
-366 MLAKDG
+366 LAKDG

-426 TSPLRA
+426 TNPLRA

-452 PDLKKSYALRD
+452 LDLKKSYALRD
-463 GEAHASG
+463 GEAQASG

-475 CSGESSCGQPRK
+475 SSGESCCGQPRK
-487 RGPSPSRVRF
+487 RGLSPSRVRF

-556 ACKEQQNRGQAAGTS
+556 AGKEQQNCGQAAGTS
-571 AHLASRGR
+571 AHQASRGC
-579 SVKAGPTAL
+579 SEKAEPTVL
-588 SAEGKCSACG
+588 SAEGKCRTCG
-598 SYLRGSAANQNMDL
+598 SYLSGSAVNQNMDD
-612 RADQTVKPLSEGH
+612 RADQTVQPLSEGH

-630 NKIISTEAEIGE
+630 NKIISTGTESGE
-642 PSASQQEMRGRT
+642 PSTSQQEARGRT
-654 LGPKGSP
+654 LGPRGSP

-670 VHTERIRETY
+670 VHTERIKETY
-680 IGDVTYI
+680 IGAVTYI

-698 TSDSCRTDSEEAGT
+698 TSDSCRTDSEEAGP
-712 GSSHPQGYQDARGR
+712 GNSHPKGYQDARGR
-726 WPGRHQAPRGTR
+726 WPDGHQAPRGTG
-738 APEKDP
+738 ALEKDM
-744 RGRKAGQEECRVK
+744 RGRKAGQEECRVN
-757 GGSGGTR
+757 GGSGGAR
-764 VSDNVLGTG
+764 VSDNALGTG
-773 KAVIGENVSEE
+773 RAVISENISEE

-796 EGQVTTPTASG
+796 EGQVTKPTAIG
-807 VEALSKGDQLP
+807 VEALSKGGQLP
-818 AAPRLAGKN
+818 AAPGLAGKN
-827 SGRCDAAFGPVQQ
+827 SGWCDAVLGPVQQ
-840 GHAHPPPPAQGQPSA
+840 GHVHPPPPAQGQPSA
-855 QSIPG
+855 PSIPSK
-860 NRGTLE
+860 RGTLE
-866 SSAPAPQPANNF
+866 SSAPDPQPANKL
-878 SQPRPATG
+878 SQPSPATG
-886 ISQQQAKQEAPCYNL
+886 ISQQQSKQRAPGYNL

-914 SSPVPYRKAVLT
+914 SSPVPYRKAFLM

-936 GRLDQTSDLVTRPT
+936 GHLDQTSDLVTRPT
-950 SPPGKCGSV
+950 SPPGKRGSV
-959 LEEQNSQHS
+959 EEQESQHS

-993 HDGQAASASLS
+993 HDGQAAGVALS

-1009 MSVQKL
+1009 ASVQNL
-1015 PVSLGENKGP
+1015 PTSLGESKGP

-1032 AAPSAVSSV
+1032 AAPSAVCSA

-1051 TEPTQAG
+1051 TDPPQAG
-1058 QLPSGEAP
+1058 PLPSGEVP
-1066 VSGSQQAKMFLEG
+1066 VSGSEQAKRFMEG

-1093 ASAAS
+1093 AAAAS

-1133 QIPAEA
+1133 QIPPEA
-1139 PSLAPP
+1139 PNLAPS
-1145 PEAQADA
+1145 PEATADA

-1180 SAQNLH
+1180 SVQNLH
-1186 SLLGKADRSSFYLES
+1186 SLLGKSDRSSFYLEG

-1211 KAGAPPRRSLS
+1211 KVGALPRRSLS
-1222 VDDIGAPDL
+1222 VEDIGAPNL

-1279 ADTST
+1279 ADAST

-1306 TGLGLA
+1306 TRLGLA
-1312 HISELLLWAD
+1312 HINELLLRAN

-1328 LKQRPTKR
+1328 LKQRPTRR

>member
-36 APGRQKA
+36 MPGPRKA
-43 GMEGNSPME
+43 GMEGNSPTE

-65 NASRSNLPA
+65 NTCRSNLPA

-89 EPARLQGEPGRT
+89 EPARLRGELGRAT
-101 AHSILE
+101 HSILE

-120 KQGGVVSQER
+120 KQGGAVSQER
-130 ASLKKPKVRKGKLA
+130 ASLKKPKARKGKLA
-144 PGRAVVEGVP
+144 PGPAVVEGVP

-202 KAHRTVGGGSA
+202 KAHRTVGGGST

-245 RGSPNGLWGTRST
+245 RGSPNGLWGTSST

-308 RLWRADSW
+308 RLWRAESW

-331 AERVERNRAVLQ
+331 AEQVERNRAVLQ

-352 HSPLEPHCYAKETL
+352 RSPLEPHRYAKETL

-437 PAVPQARRDAGGSTA
+437 PAVPQARRDAGRSTA

-475 CSGESSCGQPRK
+475 SSGESSCGQPRK

-579 SVKAGPTAL
+579 SEKAGPTAL
-588 SAEGKCSACG
+588 SAEGKCRACG

-630 NKIISTEAEIGE
+630 NKIISTEAESGE
-642 PSASQQEMRGRT
+642 PSASQQEVRGRT
-654 LGPKGSP
+654 LGPRGSP
-661 LWILPSRQR
+661 LWILPSWQR

-698 TSDSCRTDSEEAGT
+698 TSDSCRTDSEEAGP
-712 GSSHPQGYQDARGR
+712 GSSHPQGYQDARGC

-744 RGRKAGQEECRVK
+744 RGRKAGQEECRVN

-796 EGQVTTPTASG
+796 EGQVTTPTANG

-827 SGRCDAAFGPVQQ
+827 SGRCDAVFGPVQQ
-840 GHAHPPPPAQGQPSA
+840 GHAHPLPPAQGQPSA

-866 SSAPAPQPANNF
+866 SSAPAPQPASNF

-886 ISQQQAKQEAPCYNL
+886 ISQQQAKQGAPCYNL

-914 SSPVPYRKAVLT
+914 SSLVPYRKAVLT

-959 LEEQNSQHS
+959 PEEQNSQHS
-968 PKVLSKGRLLALST
+968 PKVLSKSRLLALST
-982 NNCNNTRAKRQ
+982 NNCNNTQAKRQ

-1015 PVSLGENKGP
+1015 PASLGESKGP

-1058 QLPSGEAP
+1058 RLPSGEVP
-1066 VSGSQQAKMFLEG
+1066 VSGSQQAKPFLEG

-1123 LGRFRCYSMD
+1123 LGRFRCYSMH

-1145 PEAQADA
+1145 PRAKADA

-1186 SLLGKADRSSFYLES
+1186 SLLGKADRSSFYLEG

>member
-1 MEVGEEI
+1 
-8 LPTTQWGE
+8 
-16 SSCVPHRSSTPF
+16 
-28 PADSGRLG
+28 
-36 APGRQKA
+36 
-43 GMEGNSPME
+43 
-52 KRRAVKGT
+52 
-60 KQHGR
+60 
-65 NASRSNLPA
+65 
-74 ESAEPSTDQPVRAAL
+74 
-89 EPARLQGEPGRT
+89 
-101 AHSILE
+101 
-107 GKVKALKEKRSTI
+107 
-120 KQGGVVSQER
+120 
-130 ASLKKPKVRKGKLA
+130 
-144 PGRAVVEGVP
+144 
-154 QDAVV
+154 
-159 EPRAQIRTYLTDV
+159 
-172 LLDSRDDVDFGQGAR
+172 
-187 GPVAADLYANNVEAL
+187 
-202 KAHRTVGGGSA
+202 
-213 LGCGSAEEL
+213 
-222 WRLPSPG
+222 
-229 RSIQE
+229 
-234 NADYCSENRAQ
+234 
-245 RGSPNGLWGTRST
+245 
-258 RNPPSSSQ
+258 
-266 KSSLE
+266 
-271 DHGKPAPFGEEL
+271 
-283 AQARDSES
+283 
-291 LPLAQKDD
+291 
-299 LCGGLAPSG
+299 
-308 RLWRADSW
+308 
-316 DSLGSAASAASGLSL
+316 
-331 AERVERNRAVLQ
+331 
-343 EMLSLSRQN
+343 
-352 HSPLEPHCYAKETL
+352 
-366 MLAKDG
+366 
-372 AAQELLV
+372 
-379 NDLDWDSGVS
+379 
-389 LQDSEGY
+389 
-396 RAFVPTQE
+396 
-404 LELSPRHE
+404 
-412 QAKQLLQRARMKAR
+412 MKAR

-475 CSGESSCGQPRK
+475 SSGESSCGQPRK

-784 RNSSLK
+784 RNSRLK

-855 QSIPG
+855 QPIPG

>member
-1 MEVGEEI
+1 RLPGLSQLAQLDHWKERGGEKGGGGTPAVEGSH
-8 LPTTQWGE
+8 P
-16 SSCVPHRSSTPF
+16 SSE
-28 PADSGRLG
+28 L
-36 APGRQKA
+36 
-43 GMEGNSPME
+43 
-52 KRRAVKGT
+52 RRCW
-60 KQHGR
+60 Q
-65 NASRSNLPA
+65 SNLPT
-74 ESAEPSTDQPVRAAL
+74 ESAEPSTDQPVRVTL
-89 EPARLQGEPGRT
+89 EPVGLQGEPGRAT
-101 AHSILE
+101 LSILE
-107 GKVKALKEKRSTI
+107 GKVKALKEQRSTV
-120 KQGGVVSQER
+120 KQGGAVSQEW
-130 ASLKKPKVRKGKLA
+130 ASLKKPKARKGKLA
-144 PGRAVVEGVP
+144 PGPAVVEGVP

-159 EPRAQIRTYLTDV
+159 EPQAQIRTYLTDV
-172 LLDSRDDVDFGQGAR
+172 LLDSHDDVDFGQGAK
-187 GPVAADLYANNVEAL
+187 GPVAADLYADDVDTL
-202 KAHRTVGGGSA
+202 KAQRTVGGGSA

-229 RSIQE
+229 RSMQE

-245 RGSPNGLWGTRST
+245 RDSPNGLWDTSST
-258 RNPPSSSQ
+258 TNPPSSSQ

-283 AQARDSES
+283 AKARDSET

-299 LCGGLAPSG
+299 LCRGLAPSG
-308 RLWRADSW
+308 RLWRAESW
-316 DSLGSAASAASGLSL
+316 DSLGSAASVASGLSL

-343 EMLSLSRQN
+343 ETLSLSRQN
-352 HSPLEPHCYAKETL
+352 RSPLEPHRYAKEAL

-379 NDLDWDSGVS
+379 NDLDWDSGIS

-437 PAVPQARRDAGGSTA
+437 PAVPQS
-452 PDLKKSYALRD
+452 PLREP
-463 GEAHASG
+463 GHTTPLSAHISG

-475 CSGESSCGQPRK
+475 SSGESSCGQARK
-487 RGPSPSRVRF
+487 RGLSPSRVRF

-541 YINGDFHRKESGVSK
+541 YISGDFHRKENG
-556 ACKEQQNRGQAAGTS
+556 AAGTS

-579 SVKAGPTAL
+579 SEKAGPTVL
-588 SAEGKCSACG
+588 SAEGKCRACG
-598 SYLRGSAANQNMDL
+598 SYLRGSA
-612 RADQTVKPLSEGH
+612 
-625 SVTQE
+625 
-630 NKIISTEAEIGE
+630 
-642 PSASQQEMRGRT
+642 PSASQQEARGRT
-654 LGPKGSP
+654 LGPRGSP
-661 LWILPSRQR
+661 LWILPSWQR

-698 TSDSCRTDSEEAGT
+698 TSDSCRTDSEEAGP
-712 GSSHPQGYQDARGR
+712 GSCHPQGYQDARGC
-726 WPGRHQAPRGTR
+726 WPGGHQAPRGTR
-738 APEKDP
+738 APEKDM
-744 RGRKAGQEECRVK
+744 RGRKVGQEECGVND
-757 GGSGGTR
+757 GSGGTR
-764 VSDNVLGTG
+764 VSDNVLCTG
-773 KAVIGENVSEE
+773 RAAIGENISEE

-790 DTLVLK
+790 DTLMLK
-796 EGQVTTPTASG
+796 EGQVTKPTG
-807 VEALSKGDQLP
+807 NEVEALSKGDQLP

-827 SGRCDAAFGPVQQ
+827 SGDAALGPVQR
-840 GHAHPPPPAQGQPSA
+840 GHVHPPPPAQGQLSA
-855 QSIPG
+855 PSIPG
-860 NRGTLE
+860 NRGILE
-866 SSAPAPQPANNF
+866 SSAPTPQPASNY
-878 SQPRPATG
+878 SQPRAAGG
-886 ISQQQAKQEAPCYNL
+886 ISQQQAKQGAPCYNL
-901 LARVPAPPLTGKA
+901 LARVPAPPPTGKA

-926 GSYRLTGHET
+926 GSYRLTGRKT
-936 GRLDQTSDLVTRPT
+936 GCLDETSDPVTRPT
-950 SPPGKCGSV
+950 SPSKCGSV
-959 LEEQNSQHS
+959 PEEQKSQHS
-968 PKVLSKGRLLALST
+968 SKVLSKGRLLALST
-982 NNCNNTRAKRQ
+982 NNCNNTQ
-993 HDGQAASASLS
+993 SASLLTPIAGS
-1004 HGERA
+1004 E
-1009 MSVQKL
+1009 S
-1015 PVSLGENKGP
+1015 PSCPSLFSEPANRCLSDYVAVMIGA

-1032 AAPSAVSSV
+1032 AAPSAISSV

-1058 QLPSGEAP
+1058 RLSSGEAP
-1066 VSGSQQAKMFLEG
+1066 VFGSQQAKPFAEG

-1098 RKGGGSSASGLK
+1098 RKGGGSSTSGLK

-1139 PSLAPP
+1139 PSL
-1145 PEAQADA
+1145 
-1152 TDCSNLKKAPSLQSL
+1152 KAPSLQSL

-1180 SAQNLH
+1180 SVQNMH
-1186 SLLGKADRSSFYLES
+1186 SLLGKTDRSSFYLEG

-1211 KAGAPPRRSLS
+1211 IAGAPPRRSLS
-1222 VDDIGAPDL
+1222 VEDIGAPDL

-1253 PPQGTFGFRVSSGNG
+1253 PPQGTFGFSVSSGNG
-1268 RPDTGIYVQEM
+1268 RPDTGTCCE
-1279 ADTST
+1279 
-1284 AKLYAGLLGVGD
+1284 
-1296 EILEVNGAKV
+1296 
-1306 TGLGLA
+1306 
-1312 HISELLLWAD
+1312 
-1322 TLSIRV
+1322 
-1328 LKQRPTKR
+1328 

>member
-1 MEVGEEI
+1 
-8 LPTTQWGE
+8 
-16 SSCVPHRSSTPF
+16 
-28 PADSGRLG
+28 
-36 APGRQKA
+36 
-43 GMEGNSPME
+43 MEGNLPME
-52 KRRAVKGT
+52 KRRAVKGM

-65 NASRSNLPA
+65 NASRSNLPT
-74 ESAEPSTDQPVRAAL
+74 ESAEPSTDQPVRVTL
-89 EPARLQGEPGRT
+89 EPVGLQGEPGRAT
-101 AHSILE
+101 LSILE
-107 GKVKALKEKRSTI
+107 GKVKALKEQRSTV
-120 KQGGVVSQER
+120 KQGGAVSQEW
-130 ASLKKPKVRKGKLA
+130 ASLKKPKARKGKLA
-144 PGRAVVEGVP
+144 PGPAVVEGVP

-159 EPRAQIRTYLTDV
+159 EPQAQIRTYLTDV
-172 LLDSRDDVDFGQGAR
+172 LLDSHDDVDFGQGAK
-187 GPVAADLYANNVEAL
+187 GPVAADLYADDVDTL
-202 KAHRTVGGGSA
+202 KAQRTVGGGSA

-229 RSIQE
+229 RSMQE

-245 RGSPNGLWGTRST
+245 RDSPNGLWDTSST
-258 RNPPSSSQ
+258 TNPPSSSQ

-283 AQARDSES
+283 AKARDSET

-299 LCGGLAPSG
+299 LCRGLAPSG
-308 RLWRADSW
+308 RLWRAESW
-316 DSLGSAASAASGLSL
+316 DSLGSAASVASGLSL

-343 EMLSLSRQN
+343 ETLSLSRQN
-352 HSPLEPHCYAKETL
+352 RSPLEPHRYAKEAL

-379 NDLDWDSGVS
+379 NDLDWDSGIS

-437 PAVPQARRDAGGSTA
+437 PAVPQAKRDAGGSTA
-452 PDLKKSYALRD
+452 PDLKKSYAMRN
-463 GEAHASG
+463 GKAHISG

-475 CSGESSCGQPRK
+475 SSGESSCGQARK
-487 RGPSPSRVRF
+487 RGLSPSRVRF

-541 YINGDFHRKESGVSK
+541 YISGDFHRKENGVSK

-579 SVKAGPTAL
+579 SEKAGPTVL
-588 SAEGKCSACG
+588 SAEGKCRACG
-598 SYLRGSAANQNMDL
+598 SYLRGSAANQDMDL
-612 RADQTVKPLSEGH
+612 RADQTIKPLLEGH

-630 NKIISTEAEIGE
+630 NKTIITDAESGE
-642 PSASQQEMRGRT
+642 PSASQQEARGRT
-654 LGPKGSP
+654 LGPRGSP
-661 LWILPSRQR
+661 LWILPSWQR

-698 TSDSCRTDSEEAGT
+698 TSDSCRTDSEEAGP
-712 GSSHPQGYQDARGR
+712 GSCHPQGYQDARGC
-726 WPGRHQAPRGTR
+726 WPGGHQAPRGTR
-738 APEKDP
+738 APEKDM
-744 RGRKAGQEECRVK
+744 RGRKVGQEECGVND
-757 GGSGGTR
+757 GSGGTR
-764 VSDNVLGTG
+764 VSDNVLCTG
-773 KAVIGENVSEE
+773 RAAIGENISEE

-790 DTLVLK
+790 DTLMLK
-796 EGQVTTPTASG
+796 EGQVTKPTG
-807 VEALSKGDQLP
+807 NEVEALSKGDQLP

-827 SGRCDAAFGPVQQ
+827 SGDAALGPVQR
-840 GHAHPPPPAQGQPSA
+840 GHVHPPPPAQGQLSA
-855 QSIPG
+855 PSIPG
-860 NRGTLE
+860 NRGILE
-866 SSAPAPQPANNF
+866 SSAPTPQPASNY
-878 SQPRPATG
+878 SQPRAAGG
-886 ISQQQAKQEAPCYNL
+886 ISQQQAKQGAPCYNL
-901 LARVPAPPLTGKA
+901 LARVPAPPPTGKA

-926 GSYRLTGHET
+926 GSYRLTGRKT
-936 GRLDQTSDLVTRPT
+936 GCLDETSDPVTRPT
-950 SPPGKCGSV
+950 SPSKCGSV
-959 LEEQNSQHS
+959 PEEQKSQHS
-968 PKVLSKGRLLALST
+968 SKVLSKGRLLALST
-982 NNCNNTRAKRQ
+982 NNCNNTQ
-993 HDGQAASASLS
+993 SQCQNDGQAASAALS
-1004 HGERA
+1004 HREWA
-1009 MSVQKL
+1009 VSVQKL
-1015 PVSLGENKGP
+1015 PASLGDSKGA

-1032 AAPSAVSSV
+1032 AAPSAISSV

-1058 QLPSGEAP
+1058 RLSSGEAP
-1066 VSGSQQAKMFLEG
+1066 VFGSQQAKPFAEG

-1098 RKGGGSSASGLK
+1098 RKGGGSSTSGLK

-1145 PEAQADA
+1145 PEAKADA
-1152 TDCSNLKKAPSLQSL
+1152 ADCSDLKKAPSLQSL

-1180 SAQNLH
+1180 SVQNMH
-1186 SLLGKADRSSFYLES
+1186 SLLGKTDRSSFYLEG

-1211 KAGAPPRRSLS
+1211 IAGAPPRRSLS
-1222 VDDIGAPDL
+1222 VEDIGAPDL

-1253 PPQGTFGFRVSSGNG
+1253 PPQGTFGFSVSSGNG

-1312 HISELLLWAD
+1312 HISELLLWAN